1 MSRTYKTKDKVDVH
15 LVDVGNDPVEV
26 IDALGHI
33 KSNPSFNE
41 AVDLV
46 KGPMSTSAW
55 NSPPAVVL
63 AGVNMSEAESAVYE
77 LNEAGAVA
85 EIKPS
90 SN

>member
-1 MSRTYKTKDKVDVH
+1 MSKTYKTKQEVDVH
-15 LVDVGNDPVEV
+15 MVDAGNDPIQV
-26 IDALGHI
+26 IDVLGII
-33 KSNPSFNE
+33 KSQPSLNE

-46 KGPMSTSAW
+46 HGP
-55 NSPPAVVL
+55 PGGLIL
-63 AGVNMSEAESAVYE
+63 AGVNMSEAESAVHE